1 MLIFLVLT
9 HANSAAD
16 SFFKF
21 MERYNEKTSKAQPQ
35 ATCVRKAV
43 HSPAKLGRHRNV
55 DDTDSSDDE
64 DCQQAISK
72 GDAYLEEWNLYLNTH
87 EVVPDNIGIVRWWGV
102 GLTLSFPDS
111 NLIHGFQLYGGHYP
125 TWQSLARDYLSVM
138 ASSVSSERAFSS
150 AGITICKQ
158 RHRLDAD
165 IVESTQCLKSL
176 I

>member
-21 MERYNEKTSKAQPQ
+21 MEHYNKKTSKAQPQ

-43 HSPAKLGRHRNV
+43 HSPAKLGWHRNV
-55 DDTDSSDDE
+55 DDTDSSNDE

-87 EVVPDNIGIVRWWGV
+87 EVVPNNIGIVRWWGV
-102 GLTLSFPDS
+102 SIVIVFWCASLTPCYYS
-111 NLIHGFQLYGGHYP
+111 
-125 TWQSLARDYLSVM
+125 
-138 ASSVSSERAFSS
+138 
-150 AGITICKQ
+150 
-158 RHRLDAD
+158 
-165 IVESTQCLKSL
+165 
-176 I
+176 